1 MNRQND
7 TNLWSMK
14 RNFPSI
20 VCLDKKCKFLKTLV
34 VAVVFMFVISWLD
47 DFGTELLFKTF
58 GGALPAAT
66 KQDRL
71 QEYPS
76 PYDSRSFN
84 PIFDCVHVFKWPV
97 QWITM
102 YFLSELVCRLQRA
115 FLLNILAL
123 SFDDAVDLYFIRQK
137 KERRAPG
144 HNSDRS
150 CSTSVFNG
158 SIARNSLNVQTINA
172 IWNCRNSTTHFGL
185 ISDVSKKR
193 TIHKALRLKN
203 VESNVNR
210 LAVCSVRIDW
220 LE

>member
-1 MNRQND
+1 M
-7 TNLWSMK
+7 
-14 RNFPSI
+14 
-20 VCLDKKCKFLKTLV
+20 CLDKKCRFLRTPELIV
-34 VAVVFMFVISWLD
+34 VIFVISGLD
-47 DFGTELLFKTF
+47 DFDTELLCKTL

-76 PYDSRSFN
+76 PYDSRSFS

-97 QWITM
+97 QCMTM

-115 FLLNILAL
+115 SLLNILAL

-144 HNSDRS
+144 HNRDKS

-158 SIARNSLNVQTINA
+158 SIARNS
-172 IWNCRNSTTHFGL
+172 FEFE
-185 ISDVSKKR
+185 
-193 TIHKALRLKN
+193 KN
-203 VESNVNR
+203 
-210 LAVCSVRIDW
+210 
-220 LE
+220 